1 MTESCR
7 RRDQRV
13 QPVFDPPPAIWQD
26 RRGDA
31 ILTRTVRHTCARGA
45 LALAILAALVTGPP
59 SAAVA
64 DAQSLDR
71 QVEATLRSLYDT
83 TPAAR
88 DLAGS
93 AKGVLVFP
101 EIARDNY
108 VLGLQSGHG
117 ALLVGGK
124 IVAHYTTTS
133 VIYGTQAGVLP
144 FGYALFLITDS
155 ALSRLNQSGG
165 WEVGKDAGVVILPV
179 GTTATPDGTMDRQ
192 TGTMDATAGTMT
204 TRTRAR
210 ADAYAFVIGD
220 TALMTG
226 VGMQGWKIIKANP

>member
-1 MTESCR
+1 LTQAR
-7 RRDQRV
+7 RS
-13 QPVFDPPPAIWQD
+13 D
-26 RRGDA
+26 RIAGVTT
-31 ILTRTVRHTCARGA
+31 LTRTVRHTCGRGA
-45 LALAILAALVTGPP
+45 LALAVLAALLTGPR
-59 SAAVA
+59 SAAGA
-64 DAQSLDR
+64 DPQSLDR
-71 QVEATLRSLYDT
+71 QVEVTLRHLYDT

-88 DLAGS
+88 DLAGT
-93 AKGVLVFP
+93 AKAILVFP
-101 EIARDNY
+101 QIARDNY

-117 ALLVGGK
+117 ALLQGGK

-165 WEVGKDAGVVILPV
+165 WEVGKDAGVVILPA
-179 GTTATPDGTMDRQ
+179 GKTAIPDGTMDTQ
-192 TGTMDATAGTMT
+192 AGTMNPTAGTMA
-204 TRTRAR
+204 TRTGAR

-226 VGMQGWKIIKANP
+226 VGVQGWKIIKASP